1 MDCRVRPG
9 NDALG
14 ISPLSP
20 SAEQMIEQPEIEPAI
35 VGMRRA

>member
-1 MDCRVRPG
+1 MDCRVTPG

-14 ISPLSP
+14 ISRFSP
-20 SAEQMIEQPEIEPAI
+20 VPEQMIEQPEIEPAI

>member
-1 MDCRVRPG
+1 
-9 NDALG
+9 LE

-20 SAEQMIEQPEIEPAI
+20 PAEQMIEQPEIEPAI